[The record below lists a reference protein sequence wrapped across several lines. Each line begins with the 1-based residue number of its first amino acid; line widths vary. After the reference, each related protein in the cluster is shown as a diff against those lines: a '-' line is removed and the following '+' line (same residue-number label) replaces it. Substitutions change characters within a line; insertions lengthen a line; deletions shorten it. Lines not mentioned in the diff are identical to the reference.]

1 MEKKLVRGRG
11 EELWR
16 GGEMEVEGKKRQ
28 ERCGERLRCRSELSH
43 SLNALDIYF
52 MSRWLTE
59 FSCLFSQ
66 FFLALFFQVE
76 EPIDPM

>member
-1 MEKKLVRGRG
+1 MEKKLAEGRG